1 MTYLVGSGFGSLL
14 SALLGC
20 GTMAIPRGS
29 AWLTLAWLWYQLG
42 WLVGFDSLGLA
53 LVQYQFVAIGSARL
67 GLGTAWAGYD
77 Y

>member
-20 GTMAIPRGS
+20 GTMAIPMGS
-29 AWLTLAWLWYQLG
+29 AWLWYQLG

-67 GLGTAWAGYD
+67 GLGNAWAGYD